1 MLVIVSP
8 AKKLNMQP
16 QDNLTTTEPVFAD
29 SARELASIAKNLS
42 VAELKNLMGISQ
54 NLAELNA
61 NRFET
66 FGTQDKKSAAFAFAG
81 DTYQG
86 LEAASLT
93 SDDLLWAQNH
103 LKILS
108 GLYGILRPLD
118 AIEPYRLEMGSKL
131 KNRKGSS
138 LYDYWGTKLAA
149 ELNNEAMKA
158 GTDIL
163 INCASQ
169 EYFGAVNTSALNLK
183 VITPIFK
190 ENKSGK
196 SKIISFYAKK
206 ARGMM
211 ARFIIQNRVESL
223 DDLFKFNSA
232 EYNYIPAESSAEE
245 IVFMREHP
253 V

>member
-1 MLVIVSP
+1 MLVVESP

-103 LKILS
+103 RKFLS
-108 GLYGILRPLD
+108 GLYGI
-118 AIEPYRLEMGSKL
+118 
-131 KNRKGSS
+131 
-138 LYDYWGTKLAA
+138 
-149 ELNNEAMKA
+149 
-158 GTDIL
+158 
-163 INCASQ
+163 
-169 EYFGAVNTSALNLK
+169 
-183 VITPIFK
+183 
-190 ENKSGK
+190 
-196 SKIISFYAKK
+196 
-206 ARGMM
+206 
-211 ARFIIQNRVESL
+211 
-223 DDLFKFNSA
+223 
-232 EYNYIPAESSAEE
+232 
-245 IVFMREHP
+245 
-253 V
+253 

>member
-1 MLVIVSP
+1 MLVVVSP

-16 QDNLTTTEPVFAD
+16 QDNLTTTEPVFSD
-29 SARELASIAKNLS
+29 SARELVSIAKNLS
-42 VAELKNLMGISQ
+42 VTELKNLMGISQ

-61 NRFET
+61 QRFET

-138 LYDYWGTKLAA
+138 LYDYWETKLAA
-149 ELNNEAMKA
+149 ELNNDAKKA

-169 EYFGAVNTSALNLK
+169 EYFGAVNTSALNLR
-183 VITPIFK
+183 VITPVFK

-196 SKIISFYAKK
+196 SKIISFYAKR
-206 ARGMM
+206 ARGLM
-211 ARFIIQNRVESL
+211 ARWIIENNIKDFEKLS
-223 DDLFKFNSA
+223 KFNIDGYYFSK
-232 EYNYIPAESSAEE
+232 PESTVTEP
-245 IVFMREHP
+245 VFLRD
-253 V
+253 

>member
-1 MLVIVSP
+1 MLVVVSP
-8 AKKLNMQP
+8 AKKLDMQP

-138 LYDYWGTKLAA
+138 LYDYWGTKLAT
-149 ELNNEAMKA
+149 ELNNDAKKA

-163 INCASQ
+163 IN
-169 EYFGAVNTSALNLK
+169 L
-183 VITPIFK
+183 
-190 ENKSGK
+190 
-196 SKIISFYAKK
+196 
-206 ARGMM
+206 
-211 ARFIIQNRVESL
+211 SL
-223 DDLFKFNSA
+223 
-232 EYNYIPAESSAEE
+232 IH
-245 IVFMREHP
+245 I
-253 V
+253 